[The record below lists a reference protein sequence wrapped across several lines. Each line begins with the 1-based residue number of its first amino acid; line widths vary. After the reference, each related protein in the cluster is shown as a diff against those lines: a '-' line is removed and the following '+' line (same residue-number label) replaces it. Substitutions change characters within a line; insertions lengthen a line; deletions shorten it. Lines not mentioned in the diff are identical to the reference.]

1 MKTSKTSEWLDGGD
15 LLKEKPKPIDWFLE
29 DILPIGAVGDVF
41 SPPGAGKSTL
51 LTSLMLAVAGS
62 KRQWF
67 GKRCVSG
74 GVLALGG
81 EKSSRDV
88 WVRDLHRAAGTE
100 MFDIEPGR
108 LMIAPP
114 TIGPLFVWDARA
126 KVWQRG
132 RGYDPAVQQAIVIR
146 PALTII
152 DTIGR
157 AAAGQDPIS
166 IPQQQA
172 LAEEFEDLGREIGGT
187 LLTVSHTSQASGS
200 EDVQQRL
207 HYTSRAGSN
216 GIPGHLRW
224 LMGMTLLTPKE
235 VSELTPIPA
244 DEVGRR
250 QMIAVAVSKHSEM
263 PQPAGWNRFDPSIFE
278 MMPDGSVMA
287 IPKYLKEYRVVPPP
301 KSRRGLG
308 NLVGKGAQE
317 YDKQNKQSNG
327 DGDARSPAGQTKD
340 EDLAWLK

>member
-1 MKTSKTSEWLDGGD
+1 M
-15 LLKEKPKPIDWFLE
+15 
-29 DILPIGAVGDVF
+29 
-41 SPPGAGKSTL
+41 
-51 LTSLMLAVAGS
+51 LTVAGS

-67 GKRCVSG
+67 GKRCISG
-74 GVLALGG
+74 AVLVLGG

-108 LMIAPP
+108 FMIAPP
-114 TIGPLFVWDARA
+114 TIGPLFVWDARK

-132 RGYDPAVQQAIVIR
+132 RGYEPAMQQATAIQ
-146 PALTII
+146 PALTIV

-172 LAEEFEDLGREIGGT
+172 LAEEFEELRREIGGT
-187 LLTVSHTSQASGS
+187 LLTVSHTSQASGG
-200 EDVQQRL
+200 EDVQHRL
-207 HYTSRAGSN
+207 DYISRAGSN

-224 LMGMTLLTPKE
+224 LMGMTLLRPKE

-250 QMIAVAVSKHSEM
+250 QILAVAVSKHSEM
-263 PQPAGWNRFDPSIFE
+263 PQPAGWNRFDPAVFE
-278 MMPDGSVMA
+278 MLPDGSVVA
-287 IPKYLKEYRVVPPP
+287 IPKYLSEYRAAQTGKHP
-301 KSRRGLG
+301 KRGLG
-308 NLVGKGAQE
+308 NLMGEGAQT
-317 YDKQNKQSNG
+317 YDKQSNG
-327 DGDARSPAGQTKD
+327 NGDARAPTDKAESEFGGK
-340 EDLAWLK
+340 W